1 MWLGTLPDRPNGP
14 TFSAWNVKCDF
25 VVLAGKIA
33 VASREIASYSF
44 SFLNVIE
51 SRYIEKSGC
60 LPRLARQ
67 RELAFRRDSHHF
79 ETDFGSEAEWLRC
92 VKEGFPK
99 FIPFLTRKCGI
110 TFRGRILEI
119 GAGAAWFS
127 AELSKLPRVVEVVA
141 TDSSPKLLKEQAP
154 KTFNLLRAH
163 ENKITRMPADA
174 CNLDFPDKYF
184 DFVVCAAVLHR
195 AVSML
200 MVLREAKR
208 VLKPGGQLVAVREP
222 VLPLV
227 KWKSAAHCKAKPV
240 LPGRSYTLA
249 DYKEFFALAGLD
261 LKFKRLNLFEGF
273 KYYFEEVVNGLT
285 HARYVFIAR
294 RVERS

>member
-1 MWLGTLPDRPNGP
+1 MNATESKYVEKKGH
-14 TFSAWNVKCDF
+14 FS
-25 VVLAGKIA
+25 
-33 VASREIASYSF
+33 
-44 SFLNVIE
+44 
-51 SRYIEKSGC
+51 
-60 LPRLARQ
+60 RLAHH
-67 RELAFRRDSHHF
+67 RELAFREADDQLQT
-79 ETDFGSEAEWLRC
+79 EFGGEAEWLRC
-92 VKEGFPK
+92 VKEDFPK
-99 FIPFLTRKCGI
+99 FIPFLTRKCGVA
-110 TFRGRILEI
+110 FRGRILEI

-154 KTFNLLRAH
+154 KIFKLLRAH
-163 ENKITRMPADA
+163 ENKITRMPANS
-174 CNLDFPDKYF
+174 CSLDFPDKYF
-184 DFVVCAAVLHR
+184 DFVVCAAVLYR

-227 KWKSAAHCKAKPV
+227 KWKSAARRKAKPV
-240 LPGRSYTLA
+240 LPGRSHTLA

-261 LKFKRLNLFEGF
+261 LKFKRLNLSEGF

-294 RVERS
+294 RVGRS